1 MTSALARPHAI
12 RLTCMPSSA
21 VDVVVVTY
29 NPGDT
34 ITTFLQSAVG
44 AQGVQSV
51 TVVDNA
57 SGDDVAQRAAADAGA
72 GFVQT
77 GRNAGYGAAANI
89 GALHRVG
96 GLDPGVQRGHRA
108 RAGRRS
114 AASAAGWCSRTMRSV
129 RSARASKR
137 STAPRIRQ
145 LDRCPRSSWA
155 RGMQLFGKGWPHNP
169 WTRRYRLDLHPLG
182 GEVDAGWLSG
192 SCFLVRRSVWEQLG
206 GFDERY
212 FMFFEDVDLG
222 RRIGLAGYRQVWTPR
237 AVVTHLGGHSY
248 RSDPAPMLKAHH
260 DSARLYLASVY
271 PHWWQAPVRAVTA
284 AGLAARE
291 RAEVVAARRKLATRA
306 D

>member
-1 MTSALARPHAI
+1 
-12 RLTCMPSSA
+12 MPSSA
-21 VDVVVVTY
+21 VDIVVVTY

-44 AQGVQSV
+44 AQGVQSI

-57 SGDDVAQRAAADAGA
+57 SGDGVAHRAAADAGVE
-72 GFVQT
+72 FVQT
-77 GRNAGYGAAANI
+77 GRNAGYGAAANRGSLTGSADWILVSNADIVLEPGAVAALVDVAESDPAI
-89 GALHRVG
+89 GAVGPRVQEIDG
-96 GLDPGVQRGHRA
+96 TTYP
-108 RAGRRS
+108 
-114 AASAAGWCSRTMRSV
+114 
-129 RSARASKR
+129 SARPLPTFFVGAGH
-137 STAPRIRQ
+137 A
-145 LDRCPRSSWA
+145 
-155 RGMQLFGKGWPHNP
+155 LFGKRWPHNP
-169 WTRRYRLDLHPLG
+169 WTRRYKLDLHPLG

-192 SCFLVRRSVWEQLG
+192 SCFLVRRAVWEEVG

-222 RRIGLAGYRQVWTPR
+222 RRIGSAGYRQVWTPR

-260 DSARLYLASVY
+260 ESARLYLASVY
-271 PHWWQAPVRAVTA
+271 PHWWQAPLRTATA

-291 RAEVVAARRKLATRA
+291 RAEVAAARRKLATRA

>member
-1 MTSALARPHAI
+1 
-12 RLTCMPSSA
+12 MPNPS

-34 ITTFLQSAVG
+34 ITSFLQSAVG
-44 AQGVQSV
+44 AEGVGSI

-57 SGDDVAQRAAADAGA
+57 SRDDVAERAAVDADVA
-72 GFVQT
+72 FVQT
-77 GRNAGYGAAANI
+77 GRNGGYGTAANVGAKRGRGKWILVSNADIVLERGAVAALLEVAESDGAI
-89 GALHRVG
+89 GAVGPRVQEIDG
-96 GLDPGVQRGHRA
+96 TTYP
-108 RAGRRS
+108 
-114 AASAAGWCSRTMRSV
+114 
-129 RSARASKR
+129 SARPLPTLMLGAGH
-137 STAPRIRQ
+137 A
-145 LDRCPRSSWA
+145 
-155 RGMQLFGKGWPHNP
+155 LFVRAWPGNP
-169 WTRRYRLDLHPLG
+169 WTRRYRLNLHPLG

-192 SCFLVRRSVWEQLG
+192 SCFLVRRAAWERLG

-222 RRIGLAGYRQVWTPR
+222 RRLGEAGYRQVWTPR

-260 DSARLYLASVY
+260 DSARRYVAGAY
-271 PHWWQAPVRAVTA
+271 PHWWQAPVRAAVT

-291 RAEVVAARRKLATRA
+291 RSEVAAARKRLATRA

>member
-1 MTSALARPHAI
+1 
-12 RLTCMPSSA
+12 MPSSA
-21 VDVVVVTY
+21 VDIVVVTY

-44 AQGVQSV
+44 AQGVETI

-57 SGDDVAQRAAADAGA
+57 SRDDVAHRAAADAGA
-72 GFVQT
+72 QFVQT
-77 GRNAGYGAAANI
+77 GRNGGYGAAANTGALTGSAEWILVSNADIVLEPGAVSALLHVGESDEAI
-89 GALHRVG
+89 GAVGPRVQEIDG
-96 GLDPGVQRGHRA
+96 STYP
-108 RAGRRS
+108 
-114 AASAAGWCSRTMRSV
+114 
-129 RSARASKR
+129 SARPLPTFIMGVGHA
-137 STAPRIRQ
+137 
-145 LDRCPRSSWA
+145 
-155 RGMQLFGKGWPHNP
+155 LFGKGWPHNP
-169 WTRRYRLDLHPLG
+169 WTRRYKLDLHPLG

-248 RSDPAPMLKAHH
+248 RSDPAPMLRAHH
-260 DSARLYLASVY
+260 ESARLYFASVY
-271 PHWWQAPVRAVTA
+271 PHWWQAPLRAATA

-291 RAEVVAARRKLATRA
+291 RAEVMAARRKLATRA

>member
-1 MTSALARPHAI
+1 MRN
-12 RLTCMPSSA
+12 PS

-34 ITTFLQSAVG
+34 ITSFLQSAAG
-44 AQGVQSV
+44 AEGVASI

-57 SGDDVAQRAAADAGA
+57 SRDDAARDAAAEADVAY
-72 GFVQT
+72 VQT
-77 GRNAGYGAAANI
+77 GRNAGYGTAVNI
-89 GALHRVG
+89 GALRGSADWILLSNADIVLEPGAIAALLSVAQSDDAIGAVGPRVQEIDG
-96 GLDPGVQRGHRA
+96 TTYP
-108 RAGRRS
+108 
-114 AASAAGWCSRTMRSV
+114 
-129 RSARASKR
+129 SARPLPTLMLGAGHALFAKR
-137 STAPRIRQ
+137 
-145 LDRCPRSSWA
+145 
-155 RGMQLFGKGWPHNP
+155 WPNNP
-169 WTRRYRLDLHPLG
+169 WTRRYKLNLHPLG

-192 SCFLVRRSVWEQLG
+192 SCLLVRRSVWEALG

-222 RRIGLAGYRQVWTPR
+222 RRIGEAGHRQVWTPR

-260 DSARLYLASVY
+260 HSAKMYVASAY
-271 PHWWQAPVRAVTA
+271 PQWWQAPVRAAIT

-291 RAEVVAARRKLATRA
+291 RAAVAAARRRLATRA